1 SVFFS
6 SRRRHTRWPRDWSS
20 DVCSSDLAVMMLET
34 SSGREHHDSAITTAN
49 YEFKLAGEQEI
60 GPYHCLVLEA
70 TPKRKD
76 KYLFEGTI
84 WVDAEDFAV
93 VKIAG
98 HPAKKPSF
106 WINRADFVR
115 QYQKVDG
122 FWVPYRDETSVEV
135 KMYGRRVF

>member
-1 SVFFS
+1 MRHLVFDRLMQS
-6 SRRRHTRWPRDWSS
+6 EG
-20 DVCSSDLAVMMLET
+20 ET

-76 KYLFEGTI
+76 KYLFEGKM

-98 HPAKKPSF
+98 HPAKSRPSGSIELILYGNIRRLMAF
-106 WINRADFVR
+106 
-115 QYQKVDG
+115 G
-122 FWVPYRDETSVEV
+122 FLIAT
-135 KMYGRRVF
+135 RRPLK

>member
-1 SVFFS
+1 MTAR
-6 SRRRHTRWPRDWSS
+6 SRPRT
-20 DVCSSDLAVMMLET
+20 T
-34 SSGREHHDSAITTAN
+34 SSSW
-49 YEFKLAGEQEI
+49 EQEI
-60 GPYHCLVLEA
+60 SPYHCLVLEA

-135 KMYGRRVF
+135 KMYGRRVFTIDHQQYVINLVTPLQAETGGDPDDQLR

>member
-1 SVFFS
+1 MTAQ
-6 SRRRHTRWPRDWSS
+6 SRPRT
-20 DVCSSDLAVMMLET
+20 T
-34 SSGREHHDSAITTAN
+34 SSSW
-49 YEFKLAGEQEI
+49 EQEI
-60 GPYHCLVLEA
+60 SPYHCLVLEA

-76 KYLFEGTI
+76 KYLFEGKI

-115 QYQKVDG
+115 TSQKVYG
-122 FWVPYRDETSVEV
+122 FWVPYAYETVV
-135 KMYGRRVF
+135 DFKVYGQRGFTIHQ